1 MLPRERNRNLLTDR
15 QTDSEYLAFQCR
27 TVAGLVRVG
36 QFPDAPFSPVLTNNF
51 VFLSP
56 SNKSIFN
63 EFLIMMR

>member
-36 QFPDAPFSPVLTNNF
+36 QFPDAPFSPVLTTILF
-51 VFLSP
+51 F
-56 SNKSIFN
+56 
-63 EFLIMMR
+63 

>member
-27 TVAGLVRVG
+27 TVVGLVRVG
-36 QFPDAPFSPVLTNNF
+36 QFPDAPFSPVLTTILF
-51 VFLSP
+51 FLSP
-56 SNKSIFN
+56 SDESIFN